1 MTKECKQQFTLRIT
15 QANATQLVVI
25 LYEMTLQYLA
35 DAEQAAE
42 DAQFLEAVR
51 RTRDVSMNFEFS
63 SQRIQSGDRAFQA
76 VSVLYPQ
83 TGGVRS
89 KSRQNGAAGH
99 PEGNSTAL

>member
-51 RTRDVSMNFEFS
+51 RTKRTRFP
-63 SQRIQSGDRAFQA
+63 QRNKKTDRQQA
-76 VSVLYPQ
+76 GSA
-83 TGGVRS
+83 GGVRS

>member
-51 RTRDVSMNFEFS
+51 RTRGCINELLNSLHREYS
-63 SQRIQSGDRAFQA
+63 PATE
-76 VSVLYPQ
+76 LPQ

>member
-42 DAQFLEAVR
+42 DAQFLEAQ
-51 RTRDVSMNFEFS
+51 DQGMY
-63 SQRIQSGDRAFQA
+63 Q
-76 VSVLYPQ
+76 
-83 TGGVRS
+83 
-89 KSRQNGAAGH
+89 
-99 PEGNSTAL
+99 

>member
-15 QANATQLVVI
+15 QANATQMVVI

-51 RTRDVSMNFEFS
+51 KTRGCINELLNSLHREYS
-63 SQRIQSGDRAFQA
+63 PATELSR
-76 VSVLYPQ
+76 LYLY

-89 KSRQNGAAGH
+89 KSRQNGAAGY
-99 PEGNSTAL
+99 PEGYSTAL

>member
-51 RTRDVSMNFEFS
+51 KTRGCINELLNSL
-63 SQRIQSGDRAFQA
+63 QA

-89 KSRQNGAAGH
+89 KSRQNGTAGH